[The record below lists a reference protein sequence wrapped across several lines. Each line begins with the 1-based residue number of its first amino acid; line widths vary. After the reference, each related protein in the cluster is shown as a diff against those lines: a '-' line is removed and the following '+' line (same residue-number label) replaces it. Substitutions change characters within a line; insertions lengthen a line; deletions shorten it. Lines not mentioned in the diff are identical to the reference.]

1 MFTMFIFLNCKTRYP
16 VSKRCMDNSKHGI
29 ALEYTVDVRNKL
41 ISNCIK
47 VAHSTCM
54 KFLKS
59 EWNSLI
65 MKDEVTYIIKAHN
78 IYTFV
83 KL

>member
-41 ISNCIK
+41 IIK
-47 VAHSTCM
+47 LLH
-54 KFLKS
+54 
-59 EWNSLI
+59 
-65 MKDEVTYIIKAHN
+65 
-78 IYTFV
+78 
-83 KL
+83 